1 MKTSF
6 GEMQS
11 LECGINM
18 QTALNDN
25 KLSKKVDKQFYKE
38 WRLSQVKKEKFDK
51 WFKTTNIY
59 LEPDTKMQLSKKA
72 IDDNIT
78 VSIPNHYSL
87 TRVQREIGTLIKKK
101 LNKTSAQF
109 KITSK
114 APIKTMQLIS
124 F

>member
-6 GEMQS
+6 GEMQKFRVWYQY
-11 LECGINM
+11 L

-38 WRLSQVKKEKFDK
+38 WHLSQVKKEKFDK
-51 WFKTTNIY
+51 WFKTHEHLF

-78 VSIPNHYSL
+78 VSIPSHYSL

-101 LNKTSAQF
+101 LNKTNEQE
-109 KITSK
+109 KTS
-114 APIKTMQLIS
+114 
-124 F
+124 